1 MAASTATNVASDQAV
16 TADSTKPL
24 AIFLMG
30 PTASGKTALAVE
42 LVKRFPMDIISVDSA
57 LIYKGMD
64 IGTAKPDADLLAKAP
79 HRLISFLDPAESYSA
94 ADFRTDAL
102 REMADITA
110 QGRIPLLVGG
120 TMLYFKV
127 LREGIADLPSADEQV
142 RAQLLAEAAQRGWPA
157 LHEELQQIDPVAA
170 ARIHPND
177 PQRLQRALEVYR
189 ATGRTLTDW
198 QQQQKAGGVDDTW
211 GGDAGSFPYQVINI
225 AVCPPDRAILHKRIA
240 TRFHAMLKQGFYD
253 EVKALY
259 ERGDLHPNL
268 PSIRAVGYRQMWD
281 CLAGKTSYS
290 EMEERGVIATR
301 QLAKR
306 QITWLRSWQDL
317 HWFDS
322 DNPNLLENVLKI
334 LPAARILI

>member
-1 MAASTATNVASDQAV
+1 
-16 TADSTKPL
+16 
-24 AIFLMG
+24 
-30 PTASGKTALAVE
+30 
-42 LVKRFPMDIISVDSA
+42 
-57 LIYKGMD
+57 
-64 IGTAKPDADLLAKAP
+64 
-79 HRLISFLDPAESYSA
+79 
-94 ADFRTDAL
+94 
-102 REMADITA
+102 
-110 QGRIPLLVGG
+110 
-120 TMLYFKV
+120 
-127 LREGIADLPSADEQV
+127 
-142 RAQLLAEAAQRGWPA
+142 
-157 LHEELQQIDPVAA
+157 LHVELQQIDPVAA

-198 QQQQKAGGVDDTW
+198 QQQQKAGGVDDSW
-211 GGDAGSFPYQVINI
+211 GGDAASFPYRVTNL

-240 TRFHAMLKQGFYD
+240 ARFRAMLEQGFYN

-281 CLAGKTSYS
+281 CLAGKTDYA

-322 DNPNLLENVLKI
+322 DDPNLLENVLKI
-334 LPAARILI
+334 LAVDRILI